1 MTKVGIIGATG
12 MAGSATFKAA
22 QQAGLDVTAVVR
34 NAAKAKDLL
43 GADIQVLEKDAFA
56 LTTEDL
62 AGFDVIVDAFSTAP
76 AQAYLHVDLTA
87 HLISLFRETE
97 QPRLIFI
104 LGAGSLHTG
113 DDNHLVVEDIK
124 KIPEAAAW
132 INTPVNQLAELHFLQ
147 DVTNVN
153 WVGVSPA
160 SSFVAGPAADKILYG
175 TEDLL
180 VNAAGES
187 ETTGDTMAQ
196 AIVKEIQEPAH
207 KQERFTVA
215 NG

>member
-34 NAAKAKDLL
+34 NAAKAKDQL
-43 GADIQVLEKDAFA
+43 GADIQILEKDAFA

-124 KIPEAAAW
+124 KMPEAAAW
-132 INTPVNQLAELHFLQ
+132 VNTPVNQLAELHFLQ

>member
-22 QQAGLDVTAVVR
+22 KQAGLDVTAVVR
-34 NAAKAKDLL
+34 NAAKAKELL
-43 GADIQVLEKDAFA
+43 GADIQILEKDAFA

-87 HLISLFRETE
+87 HLISLFRETK

-113 DDNHLVVEDIK
+113 ADNHLVVEDIK
-124 KIPEAAAW
+124 KMPEAAAW
-132 INTPVNQLAELHFLQ
+132 VNTPVNQLAELHFLQ

>member
-22 QQAGLDVTAVVR
+22 KQAGLDVTAVVR
-34 NAAKAKDLL
+34 NAAKAKELL
-43 GADIQVLEKDAFA
+43 GADIQILEKDAFA

>member
-22 QQAGLDVTAVVR
+22 KQAGLDVTAVVR
-34 NAAKAKDLL
+34 NAAKAKELL
-43 GADIQVLEKDAFA
+43 GADIQILEKDAFA

-113 DDNHLVVEDIK
+113 ADNHLVVEDIK
-124 KIPEAAAW
+124 KMPEAAAW

>member
-132 INTPVNQLAELHFLQ
+132 INTQVNQLAELHFLQ

>member
-34 NAAKAKDLL
+34 NAAKAKDQL
-43 GADIQVLEKDAFA
+43 GADIQILEKDAFA

>member
-22 QQAGLDVTAVVR
+22 KQAGLDVTAVVR
-34 NAAKAKDLL
+34 NAAKAKELL
-43 GADIQVLEKDAFA
+43 GADIQILEKDAFA

-87 HLISLFRETE
+87 HLISLFRETK

-113 DDNHLVVEDIK
+113 ADNHLVVEDIK
-124 KIPEAAAW
+124 KMPEAAAW
-132 INTPVNQLAELHFLQ
+132 VNTPVNQLAELHFLQ

-196 AIVKEIQEPAH
+196 AIVKEIQEPTH